1 MTIGILIVAIL
12 ALSFILYKA
21 SDYLVGAIHD
31 LSGKTI
37 FSVFFLASI
46 FTGVATSIPELFVG
60 ITSAVEK
67 NSEFGFGNAI
77 GSNIANIALIMPI
90 AILVSGMVLNIKR
103 AHFSRQTILILL
115 TASLFPFLLGADG
128 TLSRIDGIFLLF
140 LFFVYAIYIFN
151 KRPSGVYGFRN
162 VLARIVTSIED
173 KNIARAAIVAIGST
187 ILMMFAAHFLLKSS
201 LLLAHL
207 LGIQPFLVALFIVAP
222 GTSLP
227 ELFVAMVAIRK
238 KEIDVLYGD
247 IYGSLVA
254 NANLVV
260 GLTALASP
268 IRISVFSHYSLSIAA
283 LIITF
288 SLFFIFSF
296 TKRRF
301 EKWEAIV
308 LLGIYILFFLAET
321 FI

>member
-162 VLARIVTSIED
+162 VLARIVTSFEN
-173 KNIARAAIVAIGST
+173 KNIVRAATVAIGST

>member
-1 MTIGILIVAIL
+1 MTVGILIAAIL
-12 ALSFILYKA
+12 ALSFILYKS
-21 SDYLVGAIHD
+21 SDYLVKAIHD
-31 LSGKTI
+31 LSGRTI

-60 ITSAVEK
+60 IISAVEK

-90 AILVSGMVLNIKR
+90 AILVSGMVLNIRK

-115 TASLFPFLLGADG
+115 SASLFPFLLGADG
-128 TLSRIDGIFLLF
+128 IISRFDGFFLLF
-140 LFFVYAIYIFN
+140 LFFVYAVYIFN
-151 KRPSGVYGFRN
+151 KRPTGVYGFRN
-162 VLARIVTSIED
+162 VLSRIVMSFED
-173 KNIARAAIVAIGST
+173 KNILKATIIAVGST
-187 ILMMFAAHFLLKSS
+187 ILMICAAHFLLKSS
-201 LLLAHL
+201 LLLAQL

-227 ELFVAMVAIRK
+227 ELFVAMVAIRR

-260 GLTALASP
+260 GLTALIRP
-268 IRISVFSHYSLSIAA
+268 IRISIFSHYSLSIAA

-301 EKWEAIV
+301 EKWEAVV

-321 FI
+321 YI